1 MKTRHLSS
9 LCALVLLATLSGCSP
24 TPAPS
29 ASSSAT
35 ASASESAS
43 SFPTPEATP
52 SSTPRL
58 ENREEIPSRKASLTQ
73 GKEDANHAP
82 VFHDLRVG
90 EHETFYRVVVEF
102 TGSDDVGWQGGW
114 TTSPATQGKGDPIDL
129 GTPIYLELSL
139 EGGAMPVSEELQKDY
154 YKGERTKEVGPI
166 RVREDGSF
174 EANTHIVIG
183 MDHKREV
190 TLSALSTPSRVV
202 VDIAK

>member
-1 MKTRHLSS
+1 MKTRHFSS

-35 ASASESAS
+35 ASTSESTS
-43 SFPTPEATP
+43 SSPTPEATP
-52 SSTPRL
+52 SSSPTL
-58 ENREEIPSRKASLTQ
+58 QNWEEIPSRKASLTQ

-90 EHETFYRVVVEF
+90 EHDTFYRVVVEF

-129 GTPIYLELSL
+129 GTPIYGLKDKKSWWRVSPSCF
-139 EGGAMPVSEELQKDY
+139 GGGLCGGGRA
-154 YKGERTKEVGPI
+154 RRWRRPI
-166 RVREDGSF
+166 WG
-174 EANTHIVIG
+174 
-183 MDHKREV
+183 
-190 TLSALSTPSRVV
+190 
-202 VDIAK
+202 

>member
-1 MKTRHLSS
+1 MKTRHFPS

-43 SFPTPEATP
+43 SSPTPEATP
-52 SSTPRL
+52 SSTPSL
-58 ENREEIPSRKASLTQ
+58 ENRKEIPSRKASLTQ

-102 TGSDDVGWQGGW
+102 TGNDDVGWQGGW

-129 GTPIYLELSL
+129 GTPIYLELAL
-139 EGGAMPVSEELQKDY
+139 EGGAMPVSEELQ
-154 YKGERTKEVGPI
+154 RTKEVGPI

-190 TLSALSTPSRVV
+190 TLSALSNPSRVV